1 MKATNTAGKAVLDA
15 QKIADALKEGTDKTL
30 KGLLNETFNKILA
43 EEKDEEEPVEDNSY
57 EEEEVETTDGDEKKD
72 SEEAP
77 AEGGEAEGEE
87 DGDGAGDADD
97 EWSDFE
103 QYKVGDNDYDF
114 TGVEGDEIL
123 KVYNKLGDD
132 DQIFVKRDE
141 DEPNKFEVKDDETGA
156 EFVIELDPDAIAGGA
171 GEEPEGDE
179 GFELELGDEDGDEDG
194 LELDLGD
201 EGDDEGDFELD
212 LGDGEGGEGDDI
224 EIDVNGEDDDEENPL
239 NEEDLGYTETYQKPV
254 FKKKFNMK
262 EPADSSTTNDWDAGA
277 PKGDERPW
285 AGKGDGKPF
294 KKNVNEELAEDGID
308 ENGSGH
314 AEEHSTKKTNIE
326 IGQGEGGV
334 KRHHSDHAEYQGLKP
349 VGLEESM
356 KKIVAAAK
364 QVQAENKQYRNYINQ
379 IKKSLY
385 EAAILNVNLGKL
397 VDILVNETTTRDE
410 KKSILERFNNVK
422 TIAEGTTLYNTI
434 KGELSESRKSSS
446 PVVEKQFTAGDKSA
460 LNETTIYSNN
470 ASLNL
475 MERMDNLFVRK

>member
-30 KGLLNETFNKILA
+30 RSLINETINKVIA
-43 EEKDEEEPVEDNSY
+43 EEEDKEPEEDNSY
-57 EEEEVETTDGDEKKD
+57 EEEEVETTDGGEEKDVKD
-72 SEEAP
+72 AP
-77 AEGGEAEGEE
+77 AKEPGEEGGENTEN
-87 DGDGAGDADD
+87 ADD

-114 TGVEGDEIL
+114 TGVKGDEIL
-123 KVYNKLGDD
+123 KVYSKLGDD
-132 DQIFVKRDE
+132 DQIFVKQDE
-141 DEPNKFEVKDDETGA
+141 KEPNKFEVKDDETGA

-171 GEEPEGDE
+171 GEGEPEGDE
-179 GFELELGDEDGDEDG
+179 DLDIDLDLGGDEEEGGLELGGD
-194 LELDLGD
+194 D
-201 EGDDEGDFELD
+201 EGDDEFEFELGGD
-212 LGDGEGGEGDDI
+212 EEGDGDI
-224 EIDVNGEDDDEENPL
+224 EIDVNDEEDEEPI

-262 EPADSSTTNDWDAGA
+262 EPADASTTNDWDGGV

-294 KKNVNEELAEDGID
+294 KKNVNEDLD

-334 KRHHSDHAEYQGLKP
+334 KRHHSDHAEYKDLKP
-349 VGLEESM
+349 VGLEESVR
-356 KKIVAAAK
+356 KIVEAAK
-364 QVQAENKQYRNYINQ
+364 QVQAENKQYKGYIDQ
-379 IKKSLY
+379 IKKALY
-385 EAAILNVNLGKL
+385 EAAVLNVNLGKL

-410 KKSILERFNNVK
+410 KKAILERFNNVK

-434 KGELSESRKSSS
+434 KGELNESKKSAS
-446 PVVEKQFTAGDKSA
+446 PIVEKQFTAGGTDV

-475 MERMDNLFVRK
+475 MERMDNLFGKK